1 MSEHEEDQNIEADG
15 MTEKRIK
22 LALDGL
28 LEVLNAAGKSTDD
41 VAQAVD
47 GLGDDTA
54 ALTLAMLACLH
65 EKNAR
70 GGKRYV
76 PDLVLAELVMA
87 AADQLRDRP
96 VGERVNGVYSVI
108 PAFAD
113 SDIRNCLADLAWRY
127 REQRKL
133 VITAARTAEWN

>member
-1 MSEHEEDQNIEADG
+1 MSEHEDQNTEGDG
-15 MTEKRIK
+15 MNEKRIG

-28 LEVLNAAGKSTDD
+28 SEVLNAAGKSTRD
-41 VAQAVD
+41 VAEAVD

-54 ALTLAMLACLH
+54 ALALAMLACLH
-65 EKNAR
+65 ETNAR

-76 PDLVLAELVMA
+76 PELGLAALVMA

-96 VGERVNGVYSVI
+96 AGERVSGVYSVI

-113 SDIRNCLADLAWRY
+113 RDVRHCLAELAWRY

-133 VITAARTAEWN
+133 VITAALTAEWN